1 MGVGL
6 GDFVLGDLGR
16 CNGDGQRSMDVWR
29 RKEGFI
35 FWVESNGLEG
45 CRRGLAVCVIHH
57 RVALGVVI
65 PCCSICREK
74 GPGKN
79 EQLER

>member
-45 CRRGLAVCVIHH
+45 CR
-57 RVALGVVI
+57 
-65 PCCSICREK
+65 
-74 GPGKN
+74 
-79 EQLER
+79 